1 MKKILSGCV
10 YVVIAIAVV
19 MAGFES
25 APPSPTRSALLTAFL
40 STATA
45 SAQTPAKQIRLKFA
59 SHGPSIHHSY
69 KGLFEPWAAEVE
81 KRTEG
86 RVKIAIYP
94 DQQLGKLPEMYDDL
108 LRGTSDIALILP
120 GFIMGRFPL
129 EGVFALPTLVPG
141 DDADPTCR
149 AIRTMVY
156 EKYLIPLYF
165 KDVKVLWTGRY
176 GPTNFL
182 MAGKPVRK
190 LEDLKGKII
199 GFGGGRTPPL
209 ILKAL
214 GAASESIQSAD
225 VYTSL
230 DKKVI
235 DGMLFPLSTLRAFK
249 LTEVAKYVT
258 RVDFGSA
265 SNFTAMRL
273 SAWNSLSPADQ
284 KVITDLIPWALEAQG
299 KTYRN
304 DDELAIET
312 GKKAGVE
319 FIELSSTEKQRWID
333 ALKPV
338 DKQWM
343 TEMDA
348 LGLPATKMYNDI
360 LQITHKK

>member
-1 MKKILSGCV
+1 MRKASLCLVCV
-10 YVVIAIAVV
+10 TLVIGIVLVSLPAA
-19 MAGFES
+19 
-25 APPSPTRSALLTAFL
+25 
-40 STATA
+40 
-45 SAQTPAKQIRLKFA
+45 AQTPAKQIKLKFA
-59 SHGPSIHHSY
+59 THLPSMHHGY
-69 KGLFEPWAAEVE
+69 KNLIAPWAAEVE

-86 RVKIAIYP
+86 RVKVTVYP

-108 LRGTSDIALILP
+108 LRGTSDMAVILP

-129 EGVFALPTLVPG
+129 ESVFHLPTLVPG

-149 AIRTMVY
+149 AVRTMVY

-190 LEDLKGKII
+190 LEDMRGKII

-214 GAASESIQSAD
+214 GASSESIQSAD

-249 LTEVAKYVT
+249 LTEVVKYVT

-273 SAWNSLSPADQ
+273 GAWNSLSAADQ
-284 KVITDLIPWALEAQG
+284 KIITDLIPWALDKQG

-319 FIELSSTEKQRWID
+319 FIELSPAERQRWIE
-333 ALKPV
+333 ALNPV
-338 DKQWM
+338 DKQWIA
-343 TEMDA
+343 EMDGM
-348 LGLPATKMYNDI
+348 GLPATKMYNDI